1 MYYQPVHTKEIEMN
15 ETTTEKLFE
24 FYMVSPRGKRISP
37 INFLRESELGLL
49 DTFTPESTD
58 PGKELAATH
67 GTTRRWVAVPR

>member
-49 DTFTPESTD
+49 DAFNANEQ
-58 PGKELAATH
+58 AATP
-67 GTTRRWVAVPR
+67 GTKRRWVAVPR